1 MQDMSDS
8 AQSAKRATPRS
19 KIASAVFAV
28 PRRIHSHVSSRTT
41 SELYGVAK
49 TAIVILAGVLPTV
62 IGFVIV
68 LQAMLHTPI
77 LMTPISVPDSYEKN
91 GYSSEA
97 ATQHLLDEIANINSI
112 SLGGKPKTDVGDT
125 SFLGDVAATQI
136 QSGLIDARSIQTLIR
151 RFFGKDII
159 QLSGEITLR
168 KQDDKEVARLR
179 LRRSPGRE
187 TLMDVE
193 STGSPEALFAKGAM
207 NLLER
212 LDPEIAAGVYWRE
225 YGDTETA
232 KRLLSVALVSPDPT
246 TQKFAW
252 NLKSYMLARDGRI
265 DDALAASE
273 RVRSFGGV
281 IFPADNSK
289 AIALLTGRRSDEALA
304 VQLGNVERY
313 PNEQST
319 HFVLGQIYQATG
331 KTAEAIASYR
341 KSIELFPKNAAG
353 YRRLA
358 MVLRAKG
365 DAEGATEALL
375 TGMMQTPNNSGVLL
389 DYAEDLRRRK
399 EMHSASQIL
408 QKAATTNPDNWP
420 IIVSLAEVEQGLGH
434 SPETT
439 RVINVIRGRL
449 ANGERP
455 PAELQSRVDMIL
467 RQSPEN
473 Q

>member
-1 MQDMSDS
+1 MQDVSDN
-8 AQSAKRATPRS
+8 AQFAKRATPHA
-19 KIASAVFAV
+19 KLASAVLAV
-28 PRRIHSHVSSRTT
+28 PRRIHAQVSSRTT
-41 SELYGVAK
+41 SELYGAAK
-49 TAIVILAGVLPTV
+49 TAIVILTAVLPTV

-77 LMTPISVPDSYEKN
+77 LITPISVPDSYQKN

-97 ATQHLLDEIANINSI
+97 ATQHLLDEIADINSI
-112 SLGGKPKTDVGDT
+112 SLGGKPKTNVGDT

-136 QSGLIDARSIQTLIR
+136 QSGLVDSVQTLIR

-159 QLSGEITLR
+159 QISGEITLR
-168 KQDDKEVARLR
+168 KQDDRDVARLR

-187 TLMDVE
+187 TLIDVE
-193 STGSPEALFAKGAM
+193 SAGGAETLFAKGAM

-225 YGDTETA
+225 YGDAETA
-232 KRLLSVALVSPDPT
+232 KRLLSVALVNPDPT
-246 TQKFAW
+246 TRKFAW

-281 IFPADNSK
+281 VFPADNSK
-289 AIALLTGRRSDEALA
+289 AIALLAGKRFDEALA
-304 VQLGNVERY
+304 VQLANVERY

-319 HFVLGQIYQATG
+319 YLVLGQIYQATG

-353 YRRLA
+353 YQRLA
-358 MVLRAKG
+358 MVFGAKG

-375 TGMMQTPNNSGVLL
+375 TGMMQAPNNPGLLL
-389 DYAEDLRRRK
+389 DYADDLRRRN
-399 EMHSASQIL
+399 EMHSADQVL
-408 QKAATTNPDNWP
+408 QKAATINPDSWRT
-420 IIVSLAEVEQGLGH
+420 IISLAEVEQALGH
-434 SPETT
+434 GPEAT
-439 RVINVIRGRL
+439 RLTNVIRGRL
-449 ANGERP
+449 ANGEKP
-455 PAELQSRVDMIL
+455 PALLQGRVDAIVKHSL
-467 RQSPEN
+467 EN